1 MVGNIALLAAL
12 AGNIVEARR
21 QITTILNSNA
31 SADIKAA
38 QLSTQISSVAIR
50 TLAGI
55 VPSGTHILAT
65 SLEGYCQLG
74 GLMTGGNFRQP
85 QQCVDKLRSFDAFVT
100 TQYNKVTDG
109 GSIYTFIETR
119 VNPWVSQKLGF

>member
-1 MVGNIALLAAL
+1 
-12 AGNIVEARR
+12 
-21 QITTILNSNA
+21 
-31 SADIKAA
+31 
-38 QLSTQISSVAIR
+38 
-50 TLAGI
+50 
-55 VPSGTHILAT
+55 
-65 SLEGYCQLG
+65 
-74 GLMTGGNFRQP
+74 MTGGNFRQP